1 MDFFGIRFASGVCRK
16 HTLQLQGKTMNAIRK
31 ILVPIDDF
39 KNCQDA
45 VELASSWAKKNEATL
60 IFCYVAIPPLPP
72 TAYYVRAEIDELIV
86 QEQTEFR
93 KVIPTDSEIE
103 YRHEF
108 LRGNPGPEIVKLADD
123 QNCDLI
129 IMATHNRAGLVR
141 WILGSVSEYVIRHSK
156 CPVISV
162 KLSEKSRASKS
173 SSESTTDGWHEPV
186 EGASSGLRH
195 RFEKSPFVTS
205 AMSHIVPVHD
215 YDQMSDAIEA
225 LTAAR
230 ATAAPVINR
239 LGSCIGILTESD
251 IRRYQALN
259 ERLANHDES
268 VLDEIFEIDEYGLRR
283 GNQTKFYQVTKHM
296 SSPVLSVPSDT
307 TCFATEQLFAKDPD
321 IQHLVVVDGSN
332 RPIGVVTP
340 AQLNLIRRWNLSGNL
355 SSQASL
361 N

>member
-1 MDFFGIRFASGVCRK
+1 
-16 HTLQLQGKTMNAIRK
+16 MNAIRK

-45 VELASSWAKKNEATL
+45 VDLASSWAKKNEALL

-72 TAYYVRAEIDELIV
+72 ATYYVRPEIDELII
-86 QEQTEFR
+86 QEQTEFG
-93 KVIPTDSEIE
+93 KVVPVDSEVK

-108 LRGNPGPEIVKLADD
+108 LRGNPGPEIVKLADE

-156 CPVISV
+156 CPVLSV
-162 KLSEKSRASKS
+162 KVNAKEPISQS
-173 SSESTTDGWHEPV
+173 SSESTTNGWHEPV
-186 EGASSGLRH
+186 SAASYGLRH

-205 AMSHIVPVHD
+205 AMSHVVPVHD
-215 YDQMSDAIEA
+215 YDQMSDAITA

-239 LGSCIGILTESD
+239 LGSCIGILTETD
-251 IRRYQALN
+251 IHRYLKLN
-259 ERLANHDES
+259 QRLANHDES
-268 VLDEIFEIDEYGLRR
+268 VLDEIFEVDEYGLRR

-296 SSPVLSVPSDT
+296 SSPVLTVPSDL
-307 TCFATEQLFAKDPD
+307 TCFATEQLFAKDPSV
-321 IQHLVVVDGSN
+321 QHLVVVDGSN
-332 RPIGVVTP
+332 KPIGVVTP
-340 AQLNLIRRWNLSGNL
+340 AQLNVIRRWNLSENTTN
-355 SSQASL
+355 QVSL